1 MRMLQNSNQK
11 ITVPVVYIAAMF
23 MAVMDTTIV
32 NVALP
37 TIAHQFHTRPGEVGL
52 VSSSYLISLTIF
64 IPVSGWLG
72 DRLGGKFALLGSI
85 GVFTIASALCG
96 MSTNFA
102 MLVIF
107 RVFQGIGGAIMTPV
121 GLSMLFRV
129 YPPAERVR
137 IAALIAIFTAIA
149 PALGPILG
157 GIFTTYWS
165 WRLVFF
171 VNVLIG
177 IVICL
182 YGSLQLTRHTQH
194 HPGKFDWQGF
204 CLSGLGLG
212 MAMYAISEGSIIGW
226 SNPVVLFTLII
237 GVVFLISMVIIENRS
252 HHPLVNLRLFRNRL
266 FTICTSLYGLAS
278 ISYLGAL
285 YLSALFLQDAQGKS
299 ALQSG
304 LTIFPSAVGVVL
316 GGQIVARKLY
326 RRFGPRR
333 TVVGGLLIITITL
346 VFMSS
351 VTLHTNLW
359 YIRLIMF
366 GLGLG
371 VAAVFISSQTASM
384 ATIDKVR
391 TGQASSIFNSSKQLG
406 SAIGVA
412 VSTILLSSLTDH
424 NVTNT
429 RTTVHLLGYHVGF
442 LAGALTAALS
452 LVVARMLQDDDAIQS
467 MTKAK

>member
-1 MRMLQNSNQK
+1 MHMPQNANQR
-11 ITVPVVYIAAMF
+11 ITVPVVYIMAMF

-37 TIAHQFHTRPGEVGL
+37 TIANEFHTRPGEIGQ
-52 VSSSYLISLTIF
+52 VSSAYLISLTIF

-72 DRLGGKFALLGSI
+72 DRLGGKLALLGSI
-85 GVFTIASALCG
+85 AVFTIASALCG
-96 MSTNFA
+96 LSTDFT

-107 RVFQGIGGAIMTPV
+107 RIMQGIGGAIMTPV

-137 IAALIAIFTAIA
+137 IAGIIAIFTAIA

-157 GIFTTYWS
+157 GLFTTYLS
-165 WRLVFF
+165 WRMVFF
-171 VNVLIG
+171 VNVFIG
-177 IVICL
+177 TLICL
-182 YGSLQLTRHTQH
+182 YGALQLTKHTQR

-212 MAMYAISEGSIIGW
+212 MTMYAISEGSLIGW
-226 SNPVVLFTLII
+226 AHPVVLCTLII
-237 GVVFLISMVIIENRS
+237 GILLLIGMVITES
-252 HHPLVNLRLFRNRL
+252 KSPYPLVNLHLLRNRL
-266 FTICTSLYGLAS
+266 FTLCTSLYGLGS

-285 YLSALFLQDAQGKS
+285 YLAALFLQDVQGKS
-299 ALQSG
+299 ALQAG
-304 LTIFPSAVGVVL
+304 LTTFPSAIGVVL
-316 GGQIVARKLY
+316 GGQLVARKLY

-333 TVVGGLLIITITL
+333 IVVVGLLVIALTL
-346 VFMSS
+346 ICMSR
-351 VTLHTNLW
+351 VTLYTNLW
-359 YIRLIMF
+359 YIRLVMF

-384 ATIDKVR
+384 ATIDKIR

-412 VSTILLSSLTDH
+412 ISTILLSSLTYP
-424 NVTNT
+424 NGTNT
-429 RTTVHLLGYHVGF
+429 HNTVQLPGYHAGF

-452 LVVARMLQDDDAIQS
+452 LVVALMIRDDDARQS
-467 MTKAK
+467 MEKAK